1 MDYYYYDEQIQENGA
16 DDEDYE
22 YDDAALGDETFTDVC
37 KGCMLQTTHQIQ
49 QYIIILLG
57 CGLVH
62 RILWQILKQIREIKT
77 AYHILSI
84 ACGLLS
90 LWLYVG
96 PSTLYV
102 IINIVNICSFVRVFN
117 AFDRIGH
124 KGLWSCTYIIFSQLL
139 AESLLKHDKFESIR
153 GPQMV
158 VSMKMI
164 SVAFELQDGR
174 ETFQWIPIIGYLCSP
189 SSLILG
195 PWVPYKMYKDHN
207 KISGKK
213 LKQIFNIILY
223 IILSIFYLNLSN
235 CLLPWLKQLWNG
247 GLWYRTYMDALS
259 VRCSHYF
266 ISYLSHAT
274 LLSNIWSP
282 SSSLLMPSAPFR
294 IVKPL
299 EIEFPRSLAMAIRNW
314 NIPMHMWLK
323 STIFQRMR
331 SSYVFAILITYLVSC
346 LVHGF
351 NYLVYCIL
359 ISLGLFSYF
368 ENKLRRTLA
377 QVFNACIE
385 STPCRN
391 SCKYKHCTR
400 NSRLPWYT
408 TQSLLVR
415 LVNAVFSF
423 ITLLQLAYLGV
434 MLNSNN
440 SSASPLDNLL
450 VWSNMNFF
458 GHWLASTMAL
468 FYFAI

>member
-1 MDYYYYDEQIQENGA
+1 MDYYYYDEHIHENDA
-16 DDEDYE
+16 EDDYE
-22 YDDAALGDETFTDVC
+22 YDATAEETFADVC
-37 KGCMLQTTHQIQ
+37 KGCIIQTTQQIQ

-62 RILWQILKQIREIKT
+62 RMLWELIKSVREIKM
-77 AYHILSI
+77 AYHFLSI
-84 ACGLLS
+84 GCGLLS

-96 PSTLYV
+96 PSTVYIV
-102 IINIVNICSFVRVFN
+102 VNILNICSFVRILF
-117 AFDRIGH
+117 ALQRLRH

-139 AESLLKHDKFESIR
+139 AELLLKHDKFETIR

-164 SVAFELQDGR
+164 SVAFEIHDGR

-195 PWVPYKMYKDHN
+195 PWIPYKMYKEHN
-207 KISGKK
+207 KTSAKTV
-213 LKQIFNIILY
+213 KQILNIIFY
-223 IILSIFYLNLSN
+223 IVLSVLHLNLSN

-247 GLWYRTYMDALS
+247 GLWYRTYLYALS

-274 LLSNIWSP
+274 LLCNTWAH
-282 SSSLLMPSAPFR
+282 SSHLAISSGPFR
-294 IVKPL
+294 IVKPF
-299 EIEFPRSLAMAIRNW
+299 EIEFPRSLSMAIRHW
-314 NIPMHMWLK
+314 NIPMHVWLK
-323 STIFQRMR
+323 STIFQRVR
-331 SSYVFAILITYLVSC
+331 SSYVFAILLTYLVSC

-351 NYLVYCIL
+351 NYLVYLIL
-359 ISLGLFSYF
+359 MSLGLFSYF

-385 STPCRN
+385 ATPCRN
-391 SCKYKHCTR
+391 SCKYKHCPR

-408 TQSLLVR
+408 TPCLVVRCVNFIFGLLSV
-415 LVNAVFSF
+415 V
-423 ITLLQLAYLGV
+423 QLAYLGV

-440 SSASPLDNLL
+440 STAALVDNLL
-450 VWSNMNFF
+450 VWSNMKFF
-458 GHWLASTMAL
+458 GHWLASAMAL
-468 FYFAI
+468 FYFTI